1 MKSTDLFPGFSFI
14 PEVISEFHTPKFD
27 SESGQFLS
35 LYRLVP
41 EGEDQSG
48 CRIKTLSLKLEELHH
63 PGKERISGIS
73 RLAIR
78 HGESC
83 SNDNVI
89 FRGKCSVNN
98 KKEAPPSPCTMKGVG
113 FIFEISLSPDAKTD
127 GFSISGEVH
136 SISGALPNGLDSQ
149 LGRPIAFHLVGIDE
163 LASEIPDDV
172 PVSDDT

>member
-1 MKSTDLFPGFSFI
+1 MNSNNLFPGFSFI
-14 PEVISEFHTPKFD
+14 PKIIPEFHTPKFD

-35 LYRLVP
+35 IYRLVP

-63 PGKERISGIS
+63 PGKERISGMP
-73 RLAIR
+73 RLAFR

-83 SNDNVI
+83 SNDNLI
-89 FRGKCSVNN
+89 FRGKCRVDN
-98 KKEAPPSPCTMKGVG
+98 KKEAPPSPCTVKGVG
-113 FIFEISLSPDAKTD
+113 FIFEILLSPDAKTD
-127 GFSISGEVH
+127 GFSIRGEVH
-136 SISGALPNGLDSQ
+136 SISGALPNGLDLP

-172 PVSDDT
+172 SVSDDT